1 MKRLAKS
8 EKNFLRCRPGF
19 TLVELLIVIIIIG
32 ILSGMMMLNA
42 GSATDKA
49 EATKIVAN
57 MRSVKSACML
67 FYAENGVWPDTD
79 LSGKSLDTEMSSL
92 SSSDYNSVADFLDS
106 EPDEKY
112 TLNVT
117 DEGYIDVVF
126 DPDNETDS
134 PSVGSGVT
142 DKLADM
148 AQDSG
153 LYANAYGE
161 SDNSALYEGS
171 GPIYIRVKK

>member
-1 MKRLAKS
+1 MPKLRHT
-8 EKNFLRCRPGF
+8 FLRRRPGF

-67 FYAENGVWPDTD
+67 FYAENGVWPDSD
-79 LSGKSLDTEMSSL
+79 LSGQSLDTEMSSL
-92 SSSDYNSVADFLDS
+92 ESSDHNAVADFLDA
-106 EPDEKY
+106 EPDGKY
-112 TLNVT
+112 TLNIT
-117 DEGYIDVVF
+117 EDGYIDVVF
-126 DPDNETDS
+126 DPDNTTDS
-134 PSVGSGVT
+134 PSVSNGVT
-142 DKLADM
+142 EKLADM

-153 LYANAYGE
+153 LYANAYGG

-171 GPIYIRVKK
+171 GVIYMRVKK